1 MTGFECWAK
10 TTHHA
15 AFMPNTIAQ
24 SYTVNSEK
32 NVQDRRKT
40 ASLPSSCQQDTQKK
54 TALQWLVRPN
64 YGLYTRRGSAIRWL
78 VLALPYQ
85 HAIAQVTSSAQNPMD
100 AVGQGLTTD
109 PNLLALSALS
119 GPNVDGL
126 SAPHLVTE
134 NYNQHIALPQV
145 VIDYRDIATDI
156 WFSQLNML
164 IYCFLAALMLIG
176 FYRIRQRQLSAS
188 FAGLAIIF
196 AFGFALLFVRVKLA
210 A

>member
-1 MTGFECWAK
+1 
-10 TTHHA
+10 
-15 AFMPNTIAQ
+15 
-24 SYTVNSEK
+24 
-32 NVQDRRKT
+32 
-40 ASLPSSCQQDTQKK
+40 
-54 TALQWLVRPN
+54 
-64 YGLYTRRGSAIRWL
+64 
-78 VLALPYQ
+78 
-85 HAIAQVTSSAQNPMD
+85 MD

-176 FYRIRQRQLSAS
+176 FYRIRQRQLSAN